1 MFGRKGVK
9 RVESIETEEAEA
21 VEIEGFSLEELGS
34 AYANAIEQASG
45 ELTSRS
51 ESTTNSDALNN
62 SDMSAPIDMLASPNV
77 TETDGVRV
85 TPETIL
91 EAILFLGTSN
101 NRPIPVDKLLELLR
115 GISVGEIDEAVDS
128 LNSLYRAHNRAMT
141 IVRQSG
147 GYRLQLVPELHLVR
161 DRFYGKTKE
170 TQLTQSAI
178 DCLSL
183 VAYQPGATR
192 EELEDQWNQ
201 PAASML
207 SSLVR
212 KGLLRIE
219 KRPSQNGPGDKSH
232 YFTTDRF
239 LEIIGLESLG
249 DLPHSEDI

>member
-1 MFGRKGVK
+1 MLFR
-9 RVESIETEEAEA
+9 S

-101 NRPIPVDKLLELLR
+101 NRPIPVDTLLELLR

-141 IVRQSG
+141 IVRQPG

-219 KRPSQNGPGDKSH
+219 KRPSQNGTGDKSH